1 MNNYYIYYQLENIGK
16 RYGAGLLKIQ
26 RYDFDSLKFP
36 NFKEF
41 SNEDILLLKKE
52 AKMLLS
58 ENSMIAI
65 DNITKIISKYS
76 SISYSKIKQL
86 YEETKQLRL
95 EYA

>member
-1 MNNYYIYYQLENIGK
+1 
-16 RYGAGLLKIQ
+16 
-26 RYDFDSLKFP
+26 
-36 NFKEF
+36 
-41 SNEDILLLKKE
+41 
-52 AKMLLS
+52 MLSS

-76 SISYSKIKQL
+76 STSYSKIKQL